1 MNPDTPPASD
11 DIEATTARVRQALDT
26 VLDPELGE
34 SIVALGLV
42 QAIELAPA
50 AVKVTLVPTSATC
63 PMGDLLVDDATLAVQ
78 QVLPAGWIV
87 EVDLDFEQQWSP
99 QRLSPELREQF
110 GWHDDQR

>member
-1 MNPDTPPASD
+1 MTDTRLAHIDQASF
-11 DIEATTARVRQALDT
+11 
-26 VLDPELGE
+26 
-34 SIVALGLV
+34 LGLRALV
-42 QAIELAPA
+42 HQPFFQGTWVSERAIDLAPA
-50 AVKVTLVPTSATC
+50 ALQGTFAPTSATC